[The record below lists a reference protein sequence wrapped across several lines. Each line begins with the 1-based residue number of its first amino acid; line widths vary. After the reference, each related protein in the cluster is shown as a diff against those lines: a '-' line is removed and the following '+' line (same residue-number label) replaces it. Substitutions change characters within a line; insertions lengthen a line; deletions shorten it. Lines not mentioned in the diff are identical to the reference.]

1 MNLYESFVIAFS
13 MYSRIPMP
21 KVEWSE
27 KGMKYAMCFFPFV
40 GIVLG
45 LLMYACLWF
54 LSWISASQL
63 TRAVVLTVLPVMLT
77 GGIHVDGWIDTSD
90 ALQSWQT
97 TERKLEILKDPHVGA
112 FGVIRCVVYFLIT
125 LAVMGEMNQ
134 AMMALY
140 LGGLFLSR
148 TLSGLSVVWFPCAK
162 NSGLAATFADGAAKR
177 KVRAVFLLYLAAAF
191 VYQAVMGKGSGC
203 FLVLGAVLS
212 FWYYHQMSRKQFGG
226 ITGDL
231 AGYFLCV
238 CEMVMGICL
247 VIAHYGGWI

>member
-97 TERKLEILKDPHVGA
+97 TERKL
-112 FGVIRCVVYFLIT
+112 
-125 LAVMGEMNQ
+125 
-134 AMMALY
+134 
-140 LGGLFLSR
+140 
-148 TLSGLSVVWFPCAK
+148 
-162 NSGLAATFADGAAKR
+162 
-177 KVRAVFLLYLAAAF
+177 
-191 VYQAVMGKGSGC
+191 
-203 FLVLGAVLS
+203 
-212 FWYYHQMSRKQFGG
+212 
-226 ITGDL
+226 
-231 AGYFLCV
+231 
-238 CEMVMGICL
+238 
-247 VIAHYGGWI
+247 